1 MNSVKYIIAASVGA
15 FLIGA
20 PNFFPIESLNFLF
33 AVWFMLIPVVF
44 IAFLAY
50 GITVYIRSMKHRIT
64 ASIKPAEAIMALTGR
79 EAQPRSVKRS
89 LYKELTNGIKK
100 G

>member
-20 PNFFPIESLNFLF
+20 PNFLPTESLNFLF
-33 AVWFMLIPVVF
+33 AVWFMYIPVVF

-50 GITVYIRSMKHRIT
+50 CITVYIRRQRVTMKPIEVIRVL
-64 ASIKPAEAIMALTGR
+64 AGR
-79 EAQPRSVKRS
+79 EIDKRS
-89 LYKELTNGIKK
+89 
-100 G
+100 